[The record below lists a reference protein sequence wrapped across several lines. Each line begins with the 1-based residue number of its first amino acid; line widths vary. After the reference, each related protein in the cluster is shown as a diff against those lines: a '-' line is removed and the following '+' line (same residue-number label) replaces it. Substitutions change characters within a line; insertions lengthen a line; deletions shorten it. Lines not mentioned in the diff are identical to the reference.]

1 MSNKVL
7 IVGGVAGGASTA
19 ARLRRMDEDAE
30 IVVFEKGDHISFAN
44 CGLPY
49 HIGEVIEDREKLL
62 VQTPEAMEARFDI
75 DVRVKNKVTE
85 IDRENKKIEVRD
97 LDNCETY
104 EEDYDYLVLS
114 PGAEPI
120 LPPVPGADGDNIYT
134 LRNIPDTDQIK
145 GFVDNNEPKS
155 AVVVGAG
162 YIGVEMAENLHD
174 RGLDVSIV
182 EMAPQVLGPIDR
194 EMAAQVHNHL
204 RMNGINLY
212 LDNAVAGFDDV
223 SGRKKVELQDGTQLT
238 TDLVIMSAG
247 VKPMTELAEEAGL
260 EIGDTGAIKVNH
272 YLQTSDEN
280 IYALGDAIEVT
291 NSVTGEA
298 AHIPLAGPANKQG
311 RIVANNITGEPEKF
325 KGSQGTAIAK
335 VFDLAVGAT
344 GVNEKQLQDTDI
356 EYDKTYINKKN
367 HAGYY
372 PGAVPM
378 TIKVLFTPEE
388 GKLLGAQVVGYD
400 GVDKRVDVFATA
412 IEFEKTVF
420 DLQELDLAYAPPFGS
435 AKDPVNMAGFVAG
448 NMLNG
453 KVEMVNWDQV
463 DDLKPSTLL
472 LDVREEVEVQLGK
485 IEGAVNIPLNELRDR
500 LDELDKEQEIVV
512 YCAVGLRGYIAT
524 RILMQ
529 NGFENVKNLAG
540 GYKLYDEVKKDKEEI
555 VDDTTTP
562 EHEKLA
568 SITTPEESKYSQDEI
583 ERTVKEGEKF
593 ELDACGLQCPGP
605 IMQVSQKMQEME
617 DGDILEVTATDPG
630 FTADIKSWCESTGNT
645 LLDTAKDGTEYSAKL
660 QKGSKEVPAGG
671 TGRVVE
677 EKNGTTMVVFSGD
690 LDKAIA
696 SFIIA
701 NGAASMGKDVT
712 LFFTFWGLNVLR
724 KNKEDIDVEKSAMD
738 KMFGKMMPQ
747 GSENLSLSTMNM
759 FGMGPKMIRKVM
771 ENKGVDSLETLIE
784 QAQENGVRLVA
795 CQMTMD
801 LLGFSKEE
809 LIDGVEVGGVATF
822 LNSADQSN
830 MSLFI

>member
-1 MSNKVL
+1 MSNKIL

-30 IVVFEKGDHISFAN
+30 IVIFEKGEHISFAN

-75 DVRVKNKVTE
+75 DVRVKNEVTS
-85 IDRENKKIEVRD
+85 IDRDNKEIEVKD
-97 LDNCETY
+97 LEECETY
-104 EEDYDYLVLS
+104 QESYDYLVLS

-120 LPPVPGADGDNIYT
+120 LPPVPGIEGSNIFT

-145 GFVDNNEPKS
+145 GFVDQQEPQS

-162 YIGVEMAENLHD
+162 YIGIEMAENLAD
-174 RGLDVSIV
+174 RGLDVSVV

-204 RMNGINLY
+204 RMQGINLY
-212 LDNAVAGFDDV
+212 LNNAAAKFEDQA
-223 SGRKKVELQDGTQLT
+223 GRKQVELQDGTQLT

-247 VKPMTELAEEAGL
+247 VVPKTELAEEAGL
-260 EIGDTGAIKVNH
+260 EIGETGAIKVDS
-272 YLQTSDEN
+272 YLQTSDKD
-280 IYALGDAIEVT
+280 IYALGDAVEIT
-291 NSVTGEA
+291 DYVTGKQ

-311 RIVANNITGEPEKF
+311 RIVANNITGEPEEF
-325 KGSQGTAIAK
+325 TGSQGTAIAK
-335 VFDLAVGAT
+335 VFDLSVGAT
-344 GVNEKQLQDTDI
+344 GNNEKQLADTDI
-356 EYDKTYINKKN
+356 DYEVAYINKKN

-378 TIKVLFTPEE
+378 TIKVIFTPDDGE
-388 GKLLGAQVVGYD
+388 LLGAQVVGYD

-412 IEFEKTVF
+412 IRFGKTVF

-453 KVEMVNWDQV
+453 NVEMVNWDQV
-463 DDLKPSTLL
+463 DDLGPNTVL
-472 LDVREEVEVQLGK
+472 LDVREEVEVKLGV

-500 LDELDKEQEIVV
+500 LDELNQEQEIVV
-512 YCAVGLRGYIAT
+512 YCAVGLRGYIGA

-529 NGFENVKNLAG
+529 NGFENVKNLGG
-540 GYKLYDEVKKDKEEI
+540 GYKLYDEVQKDKDEI
-555 VDDTTTP
+555 IDDSTTP
-562 EHEKLA
+562 ENEKLA
-568 SITTPEESKYSQDEI
+568 TITTPEESKYSQEDI
-583 ERTVKEGEKF
+583 EKTVREGEKF

-605 IMQVSQKMQEME
+605 IMQVSKKMHQLEE
-617 DGDILEVTATDPG
+617 GDILEVVATDPG
-630 FTADIKSWCESTGNT
+630 FTADIKAWCQSTGNT
-645 LLDTAKDGTEYSAKL
+645 MLDSAKDGTEYIAKL
-660 QKGSKEVPAGG
+660 QKGTKDAVPQQGG
-671 TGRVVE
+671 ATID
-677 EKNGTTMVVFSGD
+677 KNGTTMVVFSGE

-696 SFIIA
+696 SFIMA

-724 KNKEDIDVEKSAMD
+724 KNKNMDVEKSAMD

-771 ENKGVDSLETLIE
+771 KDKGVDSLEALMQ
-784 QAQENGVRLVA
+784 QAQDNGVRFVA

-801 LLGFSKEE
+801 LLGFEKEE

-822 LNSADQSN
+822 LNQADQSN